1 MSKYTVFFI
10 KYVFFY
16 INLVFNTLFFFKKKF
31 HLALKIF
38 FRCRDIW
45 GFQIFGC
52 VIGKV
57 GIFFF

>member
-16 INLVFNTLFFFKKKF
+16 INLVFNTLFFLKKNF
-31 HLALKIF
+31 CLALKNF

-52 VIGKV
+52 VIGEV